1 MSYFITESSREQ
13 PLYKSG
19 RKKRIDIYPPGVYN
33 DKEQR
38 YPTGVYNYKLA
49 VQEALMADH
58 YPDKD
63 EMICSSCKEET
74 SGASGET
81 YPVCSDKHTDRSDE
95 TKKALLTR
103 LKRIEGQVRGL
114 EKMIEKNAY
123 CPDIL
128 IQVSAVT
135 SALNSF
141 SRQLLSSHI
150 QGCVKRD
157 IMNGDDAAIDE
168 LCQLLQRLMK

>member
-1 MSYFITESSREQ
+1 MAEDHVIGEEIEC
-13 PLYKSG
+13 P
-19 RKKRIDIYPPGVYN
+19 IC
-33 DKEQR
+33 
-38 YPTGVYNYKLA
+38 A
-49 VQEALMADH
+49 EAGISATAD
-58 YPDKD
+58 
-63 EMICSSCKEET
+63 ENCS
-74 SGASGET
+74 
-81 YPVCSDKHTDRSDE
+81 VCRDRSTDRTDE
-95 TKKALLTR
+95 DKKALLSR

-114 EKMIEKNAY
+114 QGMVEKNAY

-150 QGCVKRD
+150 RGCVKRD
-157 IMNGDDAAIDE
+157 ILKGDDEAIEE

>member
-1 MSYFITESSREQ
+1 MTNPSELTVENGCPACAE
-13 PLYKSG
+13 
-19 RKKRIDIYPPGVYN
+19 
-33 DKEQR
+33 
-38 YPTGVYNYKLA
+38 
-49 VQEALMADH
+49 
-58 YPDKD
+58 
-63 EMICSSCKEET
+63 
-74 SGASGET
+74 
-81 YPVCSDKHTDRSDE
+81 KHTDRPDE
-95 TKKALLTR
+95 TRKALLTR

-114 EKMIEKNAY
+114 EGMVEKNAY

-141 SRQLLSSHI
+141 SKELLASHI

-157 IMNGDDAAIDE
+157 ILNGDDATIDE